1 MNNVYCEICKIHF
14 HKNSVWKRNKSAT
27 HINNLRYEQIDSY
40 DDIVQIPEWLFREK
54 RVRKFVNPFHLK
66 KPLSDQ
72 YNVILIQH
80 SPIDLNSELKL
91 VGKYNQYNNQVHIN
105 NIVKQMNIKDG
116 ELIKHFKFKIKVYVN
131 VKYEKYPEDE
141 ATEVI
146 SHHIPIDVID
156 NLTRI
161 QLNDLD
167 VMNSLDNEI
176 QKREMEGSGWN
187 IQGINYLKISF
198 HKTNALNG
206 MTYVKFSI
214 RITQS

>member
-1 MNNVYCEICKIHF
+1 M
-14 HKNSVWKRNKSAT
+14 
-27 HINNLRYEQIDSY
+27 
-40 DDIVQIPEWLFREK
+40 
-54 RVRKFVNPFHLK
+54 
-66 KPLSDQ
+66 
-72 YNVILIQH
+72 ILIH
-80 SPIDLNSELKL
+80 HNPIDLISELKL
-91 VGKYNQYNNQVHIN
+91 FGKYNQYINQVHIN
-105 NIVKQMNIKDG
+105 NIVKQMSIRDG
-116 ELIKHFKFKIKVYVN
+116 ELIKHFRFKIKVYVN

-146 SHHIPIDVID
+146 NHHIPIDITD

-167 VMNSLDNEI
+167 VMNILDNEI
-176 QKREMEGSGWN
+176 QKQEMEGSGWN
-187 IQGINYLKISF
+187 LQGINYLKIYF